1 MEIQLNILNNDELL
15 DLIVLDIVFNGIP
28 RTVYER
34 SDHFNTM
41 ADLEFFSTFSYGKE
55 DSFTGV
61 GANRTFTRI
70 STQFVS
76 QMIQLYGVPV

>member
-41 ADLEFFSTFSYGKE
+41 ADLEFFQHFRMEK
-55 DSFTGV
+55 
-61 GANRTFTRI
+61 RTVLQVLERI
-70 STQFVS
+70 EHS
-76 QMIQLYGVPV
+76 LEYLHNL